1 MSTRTFCD
9 RCGEQCQGKIFRVNV
24 CAQEMTNKGEPVS
37 NDMYQPVDLCG
48 PCGKAYVL
56 TLVPDMRVRGRHD
69 QDSQPFYPDEMRGCA
84 PVPPD
89 VEGL

>member
-56 TLVPDMRVRGRHD
+56 TLVPDMRILVM
-69 QDSQPFYPDEMRGCA
+69 PYPDAMHA
-84 PVPPD
+84 PVLPD
-89 VEGL
+89 VEGF